1 MAKIKLNLKI
11 VRDWFMSY
19 INRAAEELLRSKF
32 KKSKSVAITGARQVG
47 KTTLTKTLFPNVKR
61 INLRNMVLYNAAKK
75 DPDGFLNSFD
85 RPLFIDEVQRVPEV
99 ISSAKVLLDEIGGK
113 SNYLFSGSQKWELMK
128 GLSESLA
135 GMVSIMELLPLSM
148 REIKAIHFNES
159 FVPSEDYLKTREKEL
174 KPYDNLWKRIH
185 HGFYPELYDEDARD
199 WEDYYQSYVSTYIE
213 RDVYD
218 ITKVKDYDTFY
229 RFMVSVAARTGNILD
244 YTNIA
249 NDVGVSVETVRLWI
263 SILEA
268 TDVIFLLRPYYN
280 SHLNRAIKTPKIYFR
295 DTGLAAFLT
304 SWLTSET
311 LEHGAMAGAFF
322 ETFVVNEIA
331 KSFVNSGKDFSKY
344 VYYYRGKDKMRNKK
358 DGNGEYVECEI
369 DLVIEENGILYP
381 IEIKKNGN
389 PNEHDADAFDVLDK
403 DISKKHS
410 TGAIVCTS
418 QYKIKLR
425 DNLYALPIEY
435 I

>member
-1 MAKIKLNLKI
+1 MTKIKLNLKI
-11 VRDWFMSY
+11 VGEHSMTY
-19 INRAAEELLRSKF
+19 INRAAEQLLQTKF
-32 KKSKSVAITGARQVG
+32 KKSKSVAVIGARQVG
-47 KTTLTKTLFPNVKR
+47 KTTLTKTLFPDVKR

-75 DPDGFLNSFD
+75 DPDGFLDSFD
-85 RPLFIDEVQRVPEV
+85 RPLFIDEVQRVPEI
-99 ISSAKVLLDEIGGK
+99 ISSAKVILDEAGGRG
-113 SNYLFSGSQKWELMK
+113 NYLFSGSQKWELMK

-148 REIKAIHFNES
+148 REIKGIYFNEP
-159 FVPSEDYLKTREKEL
+159 FVPTEGYLKAREKEL
-174 KPYDNLWKRIH
+174 KPYDTLWKTIH
-185 HGFYPELYDEDARD
+185 RGFYPELYNEDARD

-218 ITKVKDYDTFY
+218 ITKVRDYDTFY
-229 RFMVSVAARTGNILD
+229 RFMVSVAARTGNMLD

-268 TDVIFLLRPYYN
+268 TDIIFLLRPYYN
-280 SHLNRAIKTPKIYFR
+280 SHLNRAIKTPKLYFR

-304 SWLTSET
+304 SWLTPEA
-311 LEHGAMAGAFF
+311 LEHGAMSGAFF

-331 KSFVNSGKDFSKY
+331 KSFTNNGKDFSKY

-358 DGNGEYVECEI
+358 EGDGEYIECEI
-369 DLVIEENGILYP
+369 DLIIEENGILYP

-403 DISKKHS
+403 DISKKRS
-410 TGAIVCTS
+410 IGVILCPS
-418 QYKIKLR
+418 KYKLKLR
-425 DNLYALPIEY
+425 DNLYILPIEY